1 MNKKK
6 GFTLIE
12 LLAVIVI
19 LALIV
24 IIAVPK
30 ILDVIEKSERTAW
43 GESAGL
49 MAKAAE
55 LKYSE
60 GSITNTERN
69 EIYEF
74 ENGDFKSGSPTLT
87 FKGDKPYSGKIVQ
100 EKGKTTLAL
109 ISKNKKWCAIK
120 NTGERIAKVY
130 KIGKEITEENCKI
143 GYTGS
148 SDDNKSEEYT
158 CPDISTYPGKDLTST
173 EIDSDGYIKADGY
186 IFSILNNEATIV
198 AYIGQTG
205 ETVDLVIPKTI
216 NNALVT
222 SISAN
227 LQGKNF
233 KSITVS
239 PNIKFINQG
248 VLYGATI
255 NKLNLD
261 YASGLTSL
269 SLSGLTS
276 TGDIVVAC
284 NPNLATITNSTGLN
298 VHKLEIENLS
308 KLTEV
313 SNFMGSNIEQLII
326 KNNENLK
333 KLSKNDFSG
342 TTIKK
347 MELTNI
353 PITTLDMGLVNSNSF
368 EELTLKGLTNLTTIE
383 SNSFKDTKLTSL
395 ILDNNSVPN
404 LVTIGESAF
413 ANKNENKNLNT
424 VVLSNLSKLTT
435 IGNNAFFNQN
445 ISTLSLSGLSKLTT
459 IGSNAFTSNNIKIVS
474 FEGMSNVETIES
486 GAFGSN
492 PLTNLDFKAAKN
504 LTSIGEGAF
513 YSSETF
519 KNIDFSGLTQAISGT
534 LVATTGKVD
543 NFNFSNTGQDM
554 TEFINSNIAAF
565 NYIGAINLKNS
576 KVTKLNLQSNRGI
589 FKINLNG
596 CNNLTTIESSSNNI
610 NSLDLSNLS
619 SLKIL
624 DLDSEENL
632 ESLIV
637 NGSNNLESITCGSCT
652 KLPKLDTSGLTKLTK
667 IYMPS
672 CQAITAIRIAENVPA
687 TSNLFIDSDK
697 LTCVQ
702 IDGDQTRFNANFQTY
717 FPQVDSTVIKSSC
730 NFD

>member
-1 MNKKK
+1 MKKK

-60 GSITNTERN
+60 GKLTNTESD
-69 EIYEF
+69 ETYEF

-148 SDDNKSEEYT
+148 SDNKDDTEEYT

-186 IFSILNNEATIV
+186 IFSISNNEATIV

-216 NNALVT
+216 NNAIVT
-222 SISAN
+222 NISAN

-233 KSITVS
+233 KSITIS
-239 PNIKFINQG
+239 SNIKSINQG
-248 VLYGATI
+248 VLYGVTV

-284 NPNLATITNSTGLN
+284 NPNLVTITNSTGLN
-298 VHKLEIENLS
+298 AHKLEIENLS

-313 SNFMGSNIEQLII
+313 SKFMGSNIEQLVI
-326 KNNENLK
+326 KNNENLN
-333 KLSKNDFSG
+333 KLSKYDFSG

-353 PITTLDMGLVNSNSF
+353 PITTLDMSSVNSNSF

-383 SNSFKDTKLTSL
+383 ANSFKDTKLTSL
-395 ILDNNSVPN
+395 TLDNNGVPN

-459 IGSNAFTSNNIKIVS
+459 IGYNAFTSNNIKNIS
-474 FEGMSNVETIES
+474 FEGMPNVETIEN

-519 KNIDFSGLTQAISGT
+519 DKIDFSGLTQEISGT
-534 LVATTGKVD
+534 LVTTTGKVD

-554 TEFINSNIAAF
+554 TEFINNNIAAF

-667 IYMPS
+667 IYMPG

-730 NFD
+730 TFD